1 MDDVESPPVAPVKKP
16 RHGMPYLKFL
26 PAENLLNCFSADM
39 NDATIAL
46 ALGTSRHRVHDF
58 RKHNFHIT
66 WLEADRYAIRIGLH
80 PFFVWGDLWT
90 QQVSPVDKQVRPE
103 VG

>member
-1 MDDVESPPVAPVKKP
+1 MDDVEELTPLPVKPP
-16 RHGMPYLKFL
+16 RKGMPYLKFL
-26 PAENLLNCFSADM
+26 PAENLMKCFSADM

-58 RKHNFHIT
+58 HKPNFHLT

-80 PFFVWGDLWT
+80 PFFVWGDLWIEE
-90 QQVSPVDKQVRPE
+90 VSPVEKQTRPQ